1 MDKPL
6 FTFEP
11 YKQSFDFWTV
21 ALMGVVAAGLILIY
35 FYLPKTKLDKNRRG
49 IVSMLLGFLI
59 VIAGGFVV
67 LRLASK
73 MKLSTVEIYNNHVKT
88 PYGDVRFQDID
99 DFYIKIEKKSKILNP
114 NELIDSTRYL
124 FIMEKSR
131 KTHVLSEGDYL
142 IDSILAKMNYVV
154 DN

>member
-6 FTFEP
+6 FIFEP

-21 ALMGVVAAGLILIY
+21 ALMGVVAAGLIVMY
-35 FYLPKTKLDKNRRG
+35 FYLPKTKLDKNRSS
-49 IVSMLLGFLI
+49 IVSLLLSFLM

-73 MKLSTVEIYNNHVKT
+73 MKLSTVEVYRNHVKT

-99 DFYIKIEKKSKILNP
+99 DFYIKMEKKAKTLDP
-114 NELIDSTRYL
+114 NEIIDSTRYFFL
-124 FIMEKSR
+124 MEKSR

-142 IDSILAKMNYVV
+142 IDSILAKMNYAVY
-154 DN
+154 N

>member
-21 ALMGVVAAGLILIY
+21 ALMGVVAAGLIFIY
-35 FYLPKTKLDKNRRG
+35 FYLPKTKLDKNRRS
-49 IVSMLLGFLI
+49 IVSMLVGFLI

-88 PYGDVRFQDID
+88 PYGDVRFQDIE

-114 NELIDSTRYL
+114 NEIIDSTRYFFL
-124 FIMEKSR
+124 MEKNR

-142 IDSILAKMNYVV
+142 IDSILAKMNYAVY
-154 DN
+154 N

>member
-1 MDKPL
+1 MNKAL

-11 YKQSFDFWTV
+11 FKQSFDFWTV
-21 ALMGVVAAGLILIY
+21 FLMGIVAVCLMLIY
-35 FYLPKTKLDKNRRG
+35 FYIPKIKLDKTRLN
-49 IVSMLLGFLI
+49 IFSMLLGFLA

-73 MKLSTVEIYNNHVKT
+73 MKLTTVEIYNNHIKT

-99 DFYIKIEKKSKILNP
+99 DFYIKIEKKAKILNP
-114 NELIDSTRYL
+114 NEIIDSTRYFFL
-124 FIMEKSR
+124 MEKNR

-142 IDSILAKMNYVV
+142 IDSILAKMNYAVY
-154 DN
+154 N

>member
-1 MDKPL
+1 MNKPL

-11 YKQSFDFWTV
+11 FEQSFDFWTV
-21 ALMGVVAAGLILIY
+21 ALMGAVAAGLIFMY
-35 FYLPKTKLDKNRRG
+35 FFLPKTKLDKNRRG
-49 IVSMLLGFLI
+49 IVSMLLSFLM
-59 VIAGGFVV
+59 VIAGGFIV

-73 MKLSTVEIYNNHVKT
+73 MKLSSVEIYNNHVKT

-99 DFYIKIEKKSKILNP
+99 DFYIKIEKRSKILDP
-114 NELIDSTRYL
+114 TELIDSTRYL

-142 IDSILAKMNYVV
+142 IDSILAKMNYAAY
-154 DN
+154 N

>member
-11 YKQSFDFWTV
+11 YKQSLDVWTI
-21 ALMGVVAAGLILIY
+21 ALMGAVAACLVFIY
-35 FYLPKTKLDKNRRG
+35 FYLPKIKLDKTRRN
-49 IVSMLLGFLI
+49 IISMLLSFLA

-67 LRLASK
+67 LRLVSK
-73 MKLSTVEIYNNHVKT
+73 VKLTTVEVYNNHIKT
-88 PYGDVRFQDID
+88 PYGDVRLQDIHD
-99 DFYIKIEKKSKILNP
+99 YYIKIENKYKPLNP
-114 NELIDSTRYL
+114 NVITDSTRYF
-124 FIMEKSR
+124 FIIEKNS

-142 IDSILAKMNYVV
+142 IDSILAKLNYVV

>member
-11 YKQSFDFWTV
+11 YKQSLDAWTI
-21 ALMGVVAAGLILIY
+21 ALMGAVAAFLIFIY
-35 FYLPKTKLDKNRRG
+35 IYLPKIKLDKTRRN
-49 IVSMLLGFLI
+49 IISMLLSFLT

-67 LRLASK
+67 LRLVSK
-73 MKLSTVEIYNNHVKT
+73 VKLTNVEVYNNHIKT
-88 PYGDVRFQDID
+88 PYGDVRLQDIQD
-99 DFYIKIEKKSKILNP
+99 YYIKIENKYKPLNP
-114 NELIDSTRYL
+114 NVITDSTRYFFL
-124 FIMEKSR
+124 IEKNS

-142 IDSILAKMNYVV
+142 IDSILAKLNYVV